1 MVVVEARWVGGGGE
15 EGEEEE
21 GEEGEEGVVVGKMWR
36 DLMREE
42 RMRRREVGGS
52 EMWKMEYSFR
62 AAVAASSVSWAPPP
76 PPPPVV
82 VTGVVRFGIKD
93 AGS

>member
-1 MVVVEARWVGGGGE
+1 MVVEARWVGGGGE
-15 EGEEEE
+15 EEEEE
-21 GEEGEEGVVVGKMWR
+21 GEEEEEEEDGVVGKMWR

-42 RMRRREVGGS
+42 RMSRREVGGS

-62 AAVAASSVSWAPPP
+62 AAVAASSLPPP
-76 PPPPVV
+76 SPPPGV